1 MVVVAVFLLLTT
13 VAAVLDPRPLRTPA
27 PPAPAPLAPADD
39 GERNDARTFNM
50 RLEGSDRRPW
60 ERRVSAGTH
69 VVLTVTVD
77 TPGEVALEGL
87 DLVVAATPEAPA
99 VFDLLATRPGR
110 YPVLLTPVA
119 GGPRQLG
126 ALVVVPTG

>member
-1 MVVVAVFLLLTT
+1 MVVVAIFLLLTT
-13 VAAVLDPRPLRTPA
+13 LAAALDPRPLRTPP
-27 PPAPAPLAPADD
+27 PPAPAPLAPAEG
-39 GERNDARTFNM
+39 GERNDARTVAM

-87 DLVVAATPEAPA
+87 EQVVSATPEAPA

-119 GGPRQLG
+119 SGPRQLG
-126 ALVVVPTG
+126 ALVIVPTG

>member
-1 MVVVAVFLLLTT
+1 MVVVAIFLLLTT
-13 VAAVLDPRPLRTPA
+13 VAAALDPRPLRTPR
-27 PPAPAPLAPADD
+27 PPAPIAPADD
-39 GERNDARTFNM
+39 RERDDARTVAI

-77 TPGEVALEGL
+77 TPGEIALEGL
-87 DLVVAATPEAPA
+87 DQVVSATPEAPA

-119 GGPRQLG
+119 SGPRQLG
-126 ALVVVPTG
+126 VLVIGPTG

>member
-1 MVVVAVFLLLTT
+1 MVAIFLLLTT
-13 VAAVLDPRPLRTPA
+13 VAAALDPRPLRTPR
-27 PPAPAPLAPADD
+27 PPAPAPIAPADD
-39 GERNDARTFNM
+39 RERDDARTVAI

-77 TPGEVALEGL
+77 TPGEVALE
-87 DLVVAATPEAPA
+87 DLGQVVSATPEAPA
-99 VFDLLATRPGR
+99 MFDLLATRPGR

-126 ALVVVPTG
+126 ALVIVPTG